1 MRDSLSRLEQ
11 LRYRKNALLGAW
23 GLPVQASKMGQ
34 PFLLTKNNQPTRVT
48 HMTRKYFGTDGIRGT
63 VGQPPITPDFVL
75 KLAHAVGRVLRQS
88 ESRPTVLIGKDTRIS
103 GYMLES
109 ALESGFNSA
118 GVDVVLLGP
127 LPTPGVAYLTRAQR
141 ASLGVVISASH
152 NPFADNGIKFFS
164 AQGTKLND
172 EWELAVEASLEQQP
186 VWADSASLGK
196 TRRME
201 DAAGRYT
208 EFCKS
213 TFAHDLT
220 LKGLKIVVD
229 GAHGA
234 AYHIAPMVF
243 HELGAEVI
251 AIGCSPDGL
260 NINHE
265 VGATH
270 PQALIEAVRANNA
283 DYGIALDGDAD
294 RLQIVDAEGRL
305 FDGDEVLY
313 LMVNERLSRG
323 EKVPGTVGTLMTNM
337 AVEVALKAK
346 GVEFVR
352 AKVGDRYV
360 LEELDK
366 RGWLLG
372 GEGSG
377 HLLALDKHTT
387 GDGLISA
394 LQVLQACVRSRKTLS
409 QLLVDV
415 VLFPQTLINVRLQ
428 PGQDWKSSAE
438 LAMQTKAVEIELGD
452 SGRIL
457 IRASGTEPLLRVM
470 VEARDSLQAKSCAER
485 VADTVRLLHTV

>member
-1 MRDSLSRLEQ
+1 
-11 LRYRKNALLGAW
+11 
-23 GLPVQASKMGQ
+23 
-34 PFLLTKNNQPTRVT
+34 
-48 HMTRKYFGTDGIRGT
+48 MTRQYFGTDGIRGT
-63 VGQPPITPDFVL
+63 VGQAPITPDFVL
-75 KLAHAVGRVLRQS
+75 RLAHAVGRVLKRT
-88 ESRPTVLIGKDTRIS
+88 ETRPTVLIGKDTRIS

-152 NPFADNGIKFFS
+152 NAFPDNGIKFFS
-164 AQGTKLND
+164 AQGAKLD
-172 EWELAVEASLEQQP
+172 DAWELAVEAALEEP
-186 VWADSASLGK
+186 PAWVDSAALGK
-196 TRRME
+196 TRRLE
-201 DAAGRYT
+201 DAAGRYI

-213 TFAHDLT
+213 TFANDLT
-220 LKGLKIVVD
+220 LKGLRIVVD

-251 AIGCSPDGL
+251 AIGCAPDGI
-260 NINHE
+260 NINDG

-270 PQALIEAVRANNA
+270 PEALIEAVRAHRA

-294 RLQIVDAEGRL
+294 RLQLVDSQGRL
-305 FDGDEVLY
+305 FNGDEVLF
-313 LMVNERLSRG
+313 LMVSERLARG
-323 EKVPGTVGTLMTNM
+323 EKVPGAVGTLMTNM
-337 AVEVALKAK
+337 AVEVALQAK
-346 GVEFVR
+346 GVEFIR

-360 LEELDK
+360 LEELEK

-394 LQVLQACVRSRKTLS
+394 LQVLQACVRSGKTLAD
-409 QLLVDV
+409 LLADV
-415 VLFPQTLINVRLQ
+415 TLFPQTLINVRLK
-428 PGQDWKSSAE
+428 PGQDYKSNELLKTETTAIEAE
-438 LAMQTKAVEIELGD
+438 LGQT
-452 SGRIL
+452 GRVL
-457 IRASGTEPLLRVM
+457 IRASGTEPLLRLM
-470 VEARDSLQAKSCAER
+470 VEARDAQQALNCAQ
-485 VADTVRLLHTV
+485 RLAKAVTG